1 MKVNADHQK
10 ASDDRHERQLL
21 DRIAGNDRDAFDELF
36 RVYHPRLFR
45 FVFRMTAS
53 YRTADEIVNDI
64 LLVVWQSAHTFRGD
78 SKVSTWIF
86 GIAYRRSLRQL
97 RKRKFTTVPISD
109 DTAVDENSHKRIER
123 EDWVRRGIDELPLK
137 QRLTVMLVYYLGL
150 TYEETAAATGSPVN
164 TVKTRMF
171 HARRKLRDYLSK
183 SAGETAQSAGTR
195 PLGGKTRPLG
205 GNPPAGGR
213 S

>member
-1 MKVNADHQK
+1 MKVNVDHES
-10 ASDDRHERQLL
+10 ASDDRRERQLL

-36 RVYHPRLFR
+36 KVYHPRLFR

-123 EDWVRRGIDELPLK
+123 EDWVRRGIDELPPK

-171 HARRKLRDYLSK
+171 HARRKLREYLSI
-183 SAGETAQSAGTR
+183 SAGIR
-195 PLGGKTRPLG
+195 PQEG
-205 GNPPAGGR
+205 AHDE
-213 S
+213 